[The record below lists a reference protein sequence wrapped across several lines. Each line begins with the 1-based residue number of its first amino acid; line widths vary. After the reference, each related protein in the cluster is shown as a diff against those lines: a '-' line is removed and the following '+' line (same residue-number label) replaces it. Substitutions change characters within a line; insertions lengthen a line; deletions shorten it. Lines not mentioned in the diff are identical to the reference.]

1 MNTPFVV
8 LVVSNVSKVFV
19 FAMWALSPGGPE
31 GSVLEIV
38 CRVEHCRRLR
48 LASCQSHVNKT
59 ARHGGFKYGDGVGRG
74 RAAPPQCVWFPFD
87 VIFAQTLLRIGFEIE
102 RRRVTNL
109 AQHLISRTPMSA
121 SRSHAPPGPPPPG
134 SSLQNFALIAKLNYM
149 GIEH

>member
-1 MNTPFVV
+1 MSFVSPYCLLPPQRPRGCV
-8 LVVSNVSKVFV
+8 LR
-19 FAMWALSPGGPE
+19 
-31 GSVLEIV
+31 IV
-38 CRVEHCRRLR
+38 CRARSPVGCDYI
-48 LASCQSHVNKT
+48 ASCQSHVNKT
-59 ARHGGFKYGDGVGRG
+59 ARHGGFKYGAGAGDGGGR
-74 RAAPPQCVWFPFD
+74 RHPSVWFPFD

-121 SRSHAPPGPPPPG
+121 SRSHAPPGPPPPPG